1 MQLTRS
7 ELAQLERGRSLPNL
21 QAAIGPYIDYYV
33 SNKSGAYA
41 GGVLYDVLVP
51 LYYQYPELFT
61 VATGCVDV
69 VCESGAAYGK
79 TMFTPAPSSTVKV
92 CTDVQAKVAK
102 AYFMD
107 ALSVTA

>member
-69 VCESGAAYGK
+69 ACESGAAYGK
-79 TMFTPAPSSTVKV
+79 QCSRLRRHLPSRFAPM
-92 CTDVQAKVAK
+92 CRPR
-102 AYFMD
+102 
-107 ALSVTA
+107 